1 MRAILGKKRPAV
13 TNSGVAMADR
23 DDIFLFA
30 GFRLD
35 RRGGSLFQCGED
47 GVLTPVPIGPRA
59 LDVLGVLVARAGD
72 LVSRDE
78 IIAAAWPEAVVND
91 NNLNMQIAAIRRV
104 LDDDEAM
111 PSCIQTIPRR
121 GYRFVAPVTRGGP
134 AAQLIPV
141 QPLRPGDQDYAARAV
156 PKSRSRYRAGRAI
169 MAGVVGALVLA
180 AAVTAAW
187 NLPSLWFAGARPAPR
202 LSIVVLPFANLGG
215 DPGQQYFADGITD
228 DLTTDLS
235 RLADML
241 VISRDTAF
249 TYKEKPVSAK
259 RIGRELGVRY
269 VLEGSVQRSAN
280 QVRINAQLI
289 DAETDMHLWA
299 RRRLWPQRR
308 FAARRRRTGRSPQV
322 KWEWVAR
329 EYRRGADR
337 QCQGLYRAGDP
348 GPARNHLSY
357 RPAPGRSVGRMTRA
371 PAYAPILGSADV
383 SNRQSAFPP
392 DNHPIG
398 LAVSIWDCR
407 TFSR

>member
-1 MRAILGKKRPAV
+1 
-13 TNSGVAMADR
+13 MADR

-35 RRGGSLFQCGED
+35 RRVGSLFRCSED
-47 GVLTPVPIGPRA
+47 GALTPVPIGPRA

-104 LDDDEAM
+104 LDDGEAM

-121 GYRFVAPVTRGGP
+121 GYRFVSPVTRAGP
-134 AAQLIPV
+134 PAQLIPV
-141 QPLRPGDQDYAARAV
+141 QPLHPGDQDYAARAG
-156 PKSRSRYRAGRAI
+156 PKSRSRFRGRRAI

-180 AAVTAAW
+180 IIASAAW
-187 NLPSLWFAGARPAPR
+187 NLPSRWFAGARSVPR

-215 DPGQQYFADGITD
+215 DPGRQYFADGLTE

-249 TYKEKPVSAK
+249 TYKEKPVNAK
-259 RIGRELGVRY
+259 RIGHELGVRY

-289 DAETDMHLWA
+289 DAESDRGVFGLCCLDGPPHPGAFIREKILDELGLFGSRSCTGAGRGRITMTDLVNGNPA
-299 RRRLWPQRR
+299 
-308 FAARRRRTGRSPQV
+308 FGG
-322 KWEWVAR
+322 K
-329 EYRRGADR
+329 
-337 QCQGLYRAGDP
+337 GLRIEKP
-348 GPARNHLSY
+348 
-357 RPAPGRSVGRMTRA
+357 
-371 PAYAPILGSADV
+371 
-383 SNRQSAFPP
+383 F
-392 DNHPIG
+392 G
-398 LAVSIWDCR
+398 LAR
-407 TFSR
+407 